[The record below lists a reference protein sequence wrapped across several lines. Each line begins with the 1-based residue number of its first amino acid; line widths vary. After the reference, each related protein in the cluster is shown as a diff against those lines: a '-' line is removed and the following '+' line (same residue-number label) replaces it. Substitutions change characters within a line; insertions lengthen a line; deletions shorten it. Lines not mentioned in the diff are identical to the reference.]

1 MYIKKKLNFILIQIL
16 NIQAKKYG
24 FNNMP
29 LPLIKTL
36 LGLFIVLMTSTSTQS
51 AEPSQTNQPEA
62 FWYDGKWAHEHSD
75 MQPDPSITF
84 GRLPNGFRYAVIPNA
99 KPAGRVSMYLDVQAG
114 SLMETPDELGFAHYV
129 EHMAFNGSRNY
140 APGALIPFFQ
150 RHGMSFGGDTNA
162 HTGWAETVFKLNLT
176 STDQETLGMGLKVL
190 RDFADGIQFAPKEV
204 AKELGVILAEK
215 NVRDSEAMA
224 SKRQRAATLY
234 AGTAFV
240 NQPIGT
246 ENCIRAATSA
256 KLNAFY
262 RKWYHPERM
271 ILVIAGSVT
280 ADQVTQLVQQN
291 FASLTNPNPA
301 PFPSSWGQTKLGG
314 IQAQGEQRAI
324 SGEELSVIMRF
335 PRAHQRD
342 TRQNQQNQIID
353 SVISYCMQ
361 RRLLERDQRENLWSN
376 ARFTSN
382 WRQGLTPSTAIGVV
396 THSGGWQHAL
406 EALAQELNRA
416 RTQGLTRQ
424 EIEQALEVTEKR
436 IARLKEQRAGM
447 SNTDVADQFVRA
459 ANADYVQTS
468 PDFDLEL
475 FRQVRPAITEDMVNV
490 TLKNMLALD
499 DLFLA
504 VGSATPPDS
513 KSVLAAWEKGLD
525 EETTPAAQTQQS
537 VFPYIALPPVTT
549 PPAPASITSRTLSQ
563 PDSPAVKLFQTRLND
578 NVECYV
584 LPLAFDP
591 NKASVQLLFGKG
603 YASLPDSV
611 IALAQTATATLA
623 ESGLGALSRLETQ
636 KLSERMGGRVGEVHG
651 PNNAII
657 SVEGD
662 ARQLELLV
670 QAVWTQ
676 FNDPQLAAADLQRA
690 VRKLENQHRK
700 QTETVEEVSRIGG
713 QAFFFGNVR
722 RHKPLAPIEATNLG
736 IDDVRS
742 FVTASRKK
750 EPVRVIISGDI
761 DPATAMALAS
771 RYFGNIKTQP
781 GNATENSDDRPAPL
795 EFPAGSI
802 VSVEVPD
809 SVDQAVIR
817 KAWHLDF
824 SPQGNRSVLAARQLA
839 AAALRDKLRRDLR
852 ESMGA
857 SYSPGAVYRT
867 MPTEADYAML
877 QVEVHTSKA
886 QLGKV
891 ADYLSSLSSW
901 EISQQELERSRLPML
916 TQVQNSRNSAQ
927 YWQRM
932 LLSELATGQP
942 YLEWSKTTETY
953 LQNCTREEVS
963 DALHALLKAPSATW
977 SAASAASTAP
987 SKESK

>member
-1 MYIKKKLNFILIQIL
+1 MR
-16 NIQAKKYG
+16 
-24 FNNMP
+24 
-29 LPLIKTL
+29 LPLLKTVI
-36 LGLFIVLMTSTSTQS
+36 GLSLVFASLTSSYSAALAQTS
-51 AEPSQTNQPEA
+51 QPEA

-75 MQPDPSITF
+75 MPPDPSITF
-84 GRLPNGFRYAVIPNA
+84 GRLPNGFRYAVIPND
-99 KPAGRVSMYLDVQAG
+99 KPAGRVSMYLNVQAG
-114 SLMETPDELGFAHYV
+114 SLMETPDELGFAHYI

-162 HTGWAETVFKLNLT
+162 HTAWAETVYKLNLT
-176 STDQETLGMGLKVL
+176 STDADTLGMGLKVL
-190 RDFADGIQFAPKEV
+190 RDFADGILFAPKEV

-224 SKRQRAATLY
+224 SKRQRASMLY
-234 AGTAFV
+234 VGTAFV

-246 ENCIRAATSA
+246 EDCIRAATSE
-256 KLNAFY
+256 KLTAFY

-271 ILVIAGSVT
+271 MLVIAGSVSEPQI
-280 ADQVTQLVQQN
+280 AQLVQQN
-291 FASLTNPNPA
+291 FASLTNPGPA
-301 PFPSSWGQTKLGG
+301 PFPPSWGQTKLGG

-324 SGEELSVIMRF
+324 SGEEISAIMRF
-335 PRAHQRD
+335 PRSHQRD
-342 TRQNQQNQIID
+342 TRQNQQNQIMD
-353 SVISYCMQ
+353 AVVSYCMQ
-361 RRLLERDQRENLWSN
+361 RRMLERDQRDNLWSN

-416 RTQGLTRQ
+416 SRQGLTRQ
-424 EIEQALEVTEKR
+424 EIEQALDVTEKR

-447 SNTDVADQFVRA
+447 SNADVADQFVRA

-475 FRQVRPAITEDMVNV
+475 FRQLRPAITEDMVNV
-490 TLKNMLALD
+490 TLKNMLVMD

-513 KSVLAAWEKGLD
+513 EAILAAWNKGLAED
-525 EETTPAAQTQQS
+525 AAPAAQIQQLD
-537 VFPYIALPPVTT
+537 FPYMALPPVTT
-549 PPAPASITSRTLSQ
+549 PPAPASIASRTLSQ
-563 PDSPAVKLFQTRLND
+563 QGSPAVTLLQTRLND

-584 LPLAFDP
+584 MPLAFAP

-611 IALAQTATATLA
+611 IALAQTATATLV

-690 VRKLENQHRK
+690 VRKLENQYRK
-700 QTETVEEVSRIGG
+700 QTETVEEVSKIAG
-713 QAFFFGNVR
+713 QVFFYGNVR
-722 RHKPLAPIEATNLG
+722 RHRPLAPSEAANLG

-742 FVTASRKK
+742 FVAASRKR
-750 EPVRVIISGDI
+750 EPVRVVISGDI
-761 DPATAMALAS
+761 DPATAMSLAS
-771 RYFGNIKTQP
+771 RYFGGIKTLP
-781 GNATENSDDRPAPL
+781 ANAAEDSANSPAPL
-795 EFPAGSI
+795 EFPAGST

-817 KAWHLDF
+817 KAWRLDF
-824 SPQGNRSVLAARQLA
+824 FVQGNRSVLAARQLA
-839 AAALRDKLRRDLR
+839 ASALRDKLRRDLR

-857 SYSPGAVYRT
+857 SYSPSAIYRT

-877 QVEVHTSKA
+877 QVEVHTNKA
-886 QLGKV
+886 QLDKV
-891 ADYLSSLSSW
+891 ADYLSSLTSW
-901 EISQQELERSRLPML
+901 EISQQELDRSRLPML
-916 TQVQNSRNSAQ
+916 TQVQNSRTNAQ

-942 YLEWSKTTETY
+942 YLEWSKTTETH
-953 LQNCTREEVS
+953 LQNCTREQVS

-977 SAASAASTAP
+977 SAASAASPAP

>member
-1 MYIKKKLNFILIQIL
+1 MRLF
-16 NIQAKKYG
+16 
-24 FNNMP
+24 
-29 LPLIKTL
+29 L
-36 LGLFIVLMTSTSTQS
+36 LETVFGLSLVLAALTSSSATENLATS
-51 AEPSQTNQPEA
+51 QPEA

-75 MQPDPSITF
+75 MPPDPSITF
-84 GRLPNGFRYAVIPNA
+84 GRLPNGFRYAVIPNN

-114 SLMETPDELGFAHYV
+114 SLMETSDELGFAHYI

-162 HTGWAETVFKLNLT
+162 HTAWAETVFKLNLT
-176 STDQETLGMGLKVL
+176 STDPDTLGMGLKVL

-224 SKRQRAATLY
+224 SKRQRTATLY
-234 AGTAFV
+234 AKTAFV

-246 ENCIRAATSA
+246 EDCIRSATSK

-280 ADQVTQLVQQN
+280 ADQVAHMVQNN
-291 FASLTNPNPA
+291 FASLTNTGPA
-301 PFPSSWGQTKLGG
+301 PFPPSWGQTKLGG
-314 IQAQGEQRAI
+314 LHAKGEQRAI
-324 SGEELSVIMRF
+324 SGEEISVIMRF

-342 TRQNQQNQIID
+342 TRQNQQNQIMD
-353 SVISYCMQ
+353 TVVSYCMQ
-361 RRLLERDQRENLWSN
+361 RRMLERDQRDNLWSN

-382 WRQGLTPSTAIGVV
+382 WRQGLTPSIAIGLV

-406 EALAQELNRA
+406 EALAQELNRVS
-416 RTQGLTRQ
+416 QHGLSPQ
-424 EIEQALEVTEKR
+424 EIEQALDVTEKM

-447 SNTDVADQFVRA
+447 SNADVADKFVRA

-475 FRQVRPAITEDMVNV
+475 FQQLRPAITEDMVNL
-490 TLKNMLALD
+490 TLKKMLGMD
-499 DLFLA
+499 DLFIA

-513 KSVLAAWEKGLD
+513 ESILAVWKKGLD
-525 EETTPAAQTQQS
+525 EKTAPAAQAQQLDFPYLALPEASTTPAPAN
-537 VFPYIALPPVTT
+537 IA
-549 PPAPASITSRTLSQ
+549 RRELSQ
-563 PDSPAVKLFQTRLND
+563 PGSPAVTLLQARLND

-584 LPLAFDP
+584 LPLTFDP
-591 NKASVQLLFGKG
+591 NKASVQILFGKG
-603 YASLPDSV
+603 FASLPDNV

-657 SVEGD
+657 SIDGD

-676 FNDPQLAAADLQRA
+676 FNDPQLAASDLQRA

-700 QTETVEEVSRIGG
+700 QTETVEEVSKIAG
-713 QAFFFGNVR
+713 QAFLYGNVR
-722 RHKPLAPIEATNLG
+722 RHRPLTPVEAANLG

-742 FVTASRKK
+742 FVVASRKK
-750 EPVRVIISGDI
+750 EPVRVVISGDI
-761 DPATAMALAS
+761 DPATAMALS
-771 RYFGNIKTQP
+771 NRYFGNIITQP
-781 GNATENSDDRPAPL
+781 KHSPENSDDRTTPL
-795 EFPAGSI
+795 EFPAGST

-824 SPQGNRSVLAARQLA
+824 SPQGNRSVLTARQLA
-839 AAALRDKLRRDLR
+839 ASALRDKLRRDLR

-877 QVEVHTSKA
+877 QVEVHTNKA

-891 ADYLSSLSSW
+891 TDYLSSLTSW
-901 EISQQELERSRLPML
+901 EVSQQELDRSRLPML
-916 TQVQNSRNSAQ
+916 TQIQNSRNNAQ

-942 YLEWSKTTETY
+942 YLEWSKTTETH

-977 SAASAASTAP
+977 SVTSATSTAP